1 MALVIVVTGVSPTFA
16 MPLKAVEYRLPLDL
30 AVAKV
35 AVKAAGG
42 LWRPPTELEVMA
54 LVSVATVT
62 RVQLA
67 APMTMVTFDVRSL
80 RAVGAGVNK
89 PGYGRMFDSGPI
101 DDVCGR
107 LLSTATAQPEP
118 NGHCVALATP
128 AAALWHLREAA
139 CLSAPWLAA
148 ALWLWPQG
156 CAGPGDVVGVTTLEG
171 ASLAMVGAAHVFNA
185 LVGHVATPMGS
196 IARRINAAPGG
207 VLTLHSS
214 RPSRQ
219 DVMLTGGRCV
229 RRCLSPGDAVIVRAV
244 QRADVVIV
252 MCSTPPAEL
261 PVLSRARRVAT
272 SAMLAAVVGD
282 DGTDAGSIVAGDPG
296 AAVDLPRCPRSVTNT
311 YTEKRGE
318 RHAIVLAWHPVNA
331 GCVMAALHLAAEDM
345 PRPLHVYGDGDDLDA
360 LPRALHR
367 ARGAFAAG
375 VCKSTVAVSISLMAA
390 QHF

>member
-1 MALVIVVTGVSPTFA
+1 MALKIVVTGVSPTFA
-16 MPLKAVEYRLPLDL
+16 APLKAVEYRLPLDL
-30 AVAKV
+30 DVGKV
-35 AVKAAGG
+35 AVRAAGG
-42 LWRPPTELEVMA
+42 PWRPPTELEAMA
-54 LVSVATVT
+54 LLSVATVT

-67 APMTMVTFDVRSL
+67 APVTTVAFDVRSL

-89 PGYGRMFDSGPI
+89 PGYGRMFDAGPI

-107 LLSTATAQPEP
+107 LLTTATAQLEP
-118 NGHCVALATP
+118 DGALATP

-156 CAGPGDVVGVTTLEG
+156 GAGPGDVVGVTTLEG

-185 LVGHVATPMGS
+185 LVGNVATPMGP
-196 IARRINAAPGG
+196 IARQINAAPGG
-207 VLTLHSS
+207 VFTLHSS

-229 RRCLSPGDAVIVRAV
+229 RRCLSPGDAVIVRSI

-261 PVLSRARRVAT
+261 PALSRARRVAT

-282 DGTDAGSIVAGDPG
+282 DATAHAGTIVAGDPG
-296 AAVDLPRCPRSVTNT
+296 AAIELPRCPRSVTNT
-311 YTEKRGE
+311 YTEKRGD

-345 PRPLHVYGDGDDLDA
+345 PRPLHVYGDGDDLDT

-367 ARGAFAAG
+367 ALGAFAAG
-375 VCKSTVAVSISLMAA
+375 VCN
-390 QHF
+390 